1 MGLFSNTTPDI
12 LKGVQAVV
20 NVVSVLNGV
29 GTRTDT
35 EKILQA
41 DPLNNMKRQ
50 ASLAFNVLTHP

>member
-41 DPLNNMKRQ
+41 DPKQYEAADL
-50 ASLAFNVLTHP
+50 FGF